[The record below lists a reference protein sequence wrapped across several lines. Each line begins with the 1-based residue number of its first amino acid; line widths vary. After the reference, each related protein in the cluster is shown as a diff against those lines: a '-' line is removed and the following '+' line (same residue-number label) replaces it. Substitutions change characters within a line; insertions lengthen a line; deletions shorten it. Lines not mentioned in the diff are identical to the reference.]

1 LQSNSFE
8 KHFSLRE
15 NTDLFMNQATNFG
28 RKPMVHG
35 KECERMSKPSAVQ
48 FGRLFVL
55 SAGIVFGTTGAW
67 ALEIPDNNGWSGSL
81 NVGLSVGTSVR
92 DQAPDS
98 KLYSRADGVRAGL
111 GTNGTGATN
120 TDSGNVN
127 YSKGDSFSTLAKATF
142 DFSMKKQDYGFF
154 VRAKAWYDHALE
166 EGEVNQGNGA
176 SGYLPVTGRRSLS
189 DNGFDPL
196 GRFSGAEIL
205 DAYAYTGFELGGQ
218 PGQVRLGRQVV
229 NWGESLFIQG
239 INQVNPIDLS
249 ALRKPGTEIKDAFL
263 PVESVWASLSLGEGR
278 SFEGFV
284 QTKWTPANIDSCG
297 TYWSP
302 VEFQATHR
310 AGSSCSQVITTL
322 PGLSNFDSIQQG
334 LFVPMGSGKAGD
346 DEEQF
351 GVALRM
357 PSEALDG
364 EVGVYAM
371 RISSRIPYISGR
383 SGSNIRELGAL
394 GGTLNPNNFIN
405 PIPRQVAGAAQALGL
420 SLIPGTGFWEYPSD
434 INIFGVSA
442 STNLSGWSVGA
453 EVSHSPN
460 QPAQI
465 NGNDL
470 LAGLLYGIGPMRAEA
485 EAAAAAGAGTEIA
498 GYKRLRKTQM
508 QVNGI
513 RVLPRMLGSA
523 QSIFVGEVAYQRANV
538 GDRNSGKRF
547 GRSFIFG
554 FAPHASYLADSQ
566 DASLGAAVQ
575 QVAGGIGTGNP
586 ATNTQEDGR
595 QNDGFATQ
603 NSWGYRLRLQLE
615 YPQAFG
621 TSATLFPTFSFAHDV
636 SGYSIDSQIV
646 EGRQTI
652 GLGLRANFNRV
663 HNIELGYVRYVDA
676 AKYDAFRDR
685 DYYSLVLS
693 TSF

>member
-1 LQSNSFE
+1 MVQVRKN
-8 KHFSLRE
+8 
-15 NTDLFMNQATNFG
+15 
-28 RKPMVHG
+28 RKP
-35 KECERMSKPSAVQ
+35 SKPLVFQ
-48 FGRLFVL
+48 VGRYVVL
-55 SAGIVFGTTGAW
+55 SAGIALGASSAW
-67 ALEIPDNNGWSGSL
+67 AIEIPENNGWSGSL
-81 NVGLSVGTSVR
+81 NVGLSVGTSIR

-111 GTNGTGATN
+111 GANGTGATN

-127 YSKGDSFSTLAKATF
+127 YSKGDAFSTLTKASF

-166 EGEVNQGNGA
+166 EGQVNQGNGA

-189 DNGFDPL
+189 DAGFDPL
-196 GRFSGAEIL
+196 ARFSGAEIL
-205 DAYAYTGFELGGQ
+205 DAYVYTGFEVSGQ
-218 PGQVRLGRQVV
+218 PGQVRLGRQVI

-263 PVESVWASLSLGEGR
+263 PVESVWANLSLGEGR
-278 SFEGFV
+278 SLEGFI
-284 QTKWTPANIDSCG
+284 QTKWAPANIDSCG

-310 AGSSCSQVITTL
+310 AGGPCSQAITTL
-322 PGLSNFDSIQQG
+322 PGLSNYDSIQQG
-334 LFVPMGSGKAGD
+334 LFVPMGRGKAGD
-346 DEEQF
+346 DDGQF
-351 GVALRM
+351 GLALRI

-364 EVGVYAM
+364 EVGLYAM

-383 SGSNIRELGAL
+383 SGSAIRELGAL
-394 GGTLNPNNFIN
+394 GGTLNPSNFIN
-405 PIPRQVAGAAQALGL
+405 PIPRQVAGASQALGL
-420 SLIPGTGFWEYPSD
+420 TLIPGTGFWEYPGD
-434 INIFGVSA
+434 INVLGVSA
-442 STNLSGWSVGA
+442 STNLAGWSVGA
-453 EVSHSPN
+453 ELSHSPN

-498 GYKRLRKTQM
+498 GYKRLQKTQM

-513 RVLPRMLGSA
+513 RVLPRMLGST
-523 QSIFVGEVAYQRANV
+523 QSVLVGEVAYQRANV
-538 GDRNSGKRF
+538 GDRNTGKRF

-575 QVAGGIGTGNP
+575 QVAGGIGTGNA

-595 QNDGFATQ
+595 SNDGFATQ

-615 YPQAFG
+615 YPQVFG

-663 HNIELGYVRYVDA
+663 HNIELGYVRYADG